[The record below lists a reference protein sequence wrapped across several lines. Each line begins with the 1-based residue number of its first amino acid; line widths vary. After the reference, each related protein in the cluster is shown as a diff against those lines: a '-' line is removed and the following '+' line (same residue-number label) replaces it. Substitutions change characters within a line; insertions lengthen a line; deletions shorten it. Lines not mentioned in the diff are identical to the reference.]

1 MMQLKQFSNTS
12 ALNDDFA
19 NRLVSILQQAIA
31 ERGEAYLVVSGGKT
45 PQALFNT
52 LSQVDLAWD
61 KVTVL
66 LADDRWLDDQQTDS
80 NERLV
85 KATLLQHNAKA
96 ARFVSLYANVASAFE
111 GVAQVLP
118 RIASLPTFDAVI
130 LGMGED
136 GHTASLFPCSAQ
148 ITDGLADNA
157 PAVLAV
163 QPQTAPYQ
171 RMSLSLPRL
180 LDSRNIFL
188 HLVGSNKLAVLNK
201 AMGEPD
207 VLAMP
212 IRAFLHH
219 PVAHVAVMYT
229 EHQG

>member
-1 MMQLKQFSNTS
+1 MMQLNQFVNTS

-19 NRLVSILQQAIA
+19 KRLVSILQQAIA
-31 ERGEAYLVVSGGKT
+31 ERGQAYLVVSGGKT
-45 PQALFNT
+45 PQALFTT

-188 HLVGSNKLAVLNK
+188 HLVGSTKLAVLNS
-201 AMGEPD
+201 AMAD
-207 VLAMP
+207 QNVLAMP

-219 PVAHVAVMYT
+219 PVAQVTVMYT
-229 EHQG
+229 EN

>member
-1 MMQLKQFSNTS
+1 MMQLNQFVNTS

-19 NRLVSILQQAIA
+19 KRLVSILQQAIA
-31 ERGEAYLVVSGGKT
+31 ERGQAYLVVSGGKT
-45 PQALFNT
+45 PQVLFTT

-188 HLVGSNKLAVLNK
+188 HLVGSNKLAVLNS
-201 AMGEPD
+201 AMAD
-207 VLAMP
+207 QNVLAMP

-219 PVAHVAVMYT
+219 PVAQVTVMYT
-229 EHQG
+229 EN

>member
-19 NRLVSILQQAIA
+19 SRLVSILQQAIA

-96 ARFVSLYANVASAFE
+96 ARFISLYADVTSAFD

-118 RIASLPTFDAVI
+118 RITPLP
-130 LGMGED
+130 
-136 GHTASLFPCSAQ
+136 
-148 ITDGLADNA
+148 
-157 PAVLAV
+157 
-163 QPQTAPYQ
+163 
-171 RMSLSLPRL
+171 
-180 LDSRNIFL
+180 
-188 HLVGSNKLAVLNK
+188 
-201 AMGEPD
+201 
-207 VLAMP
+207 
-212 IRAFLHH
+212 AF
-219 PVAHVAVMYT
+219 VRS
-229 EHQG
+229 

>member
-1 MMQLKQFSNTS
+1 MMQLQQFSDTT
-12 ALNDDFA
+12 ALNNDFA
-19 NRLVSILQQAIA
+19 ARLVRILQQAIA
-31 ERGEAYLVVSGGKT
+31 QRGAAYLVVSGGKT

-52 LSQVDLAWD
+52 LSQTELAWD

-66 LADDRWLDDQQTDS
+66 LADDRWLDASQDDS

-85 KATLLQHNAKA
+85 KATLLQNHARA
-96 ARFVSLYANVASAFE
+96 ARFISLYADTESAFS
-111 GVAQVLP
+111 GVEQVLP
-118 RIASLPTFDAVI
+118 RISALPTFDAVI

-148 ITDGLADNA
+148 IAAGLADGA

-163 QPQTAPYQ
+163 EPKTAPYQ

-180 LDSRNIFL
+180 LDSRHIFL

-201 AMGEPD
+201 AMAAQD
-207 VLAMP
+207 ALAMP

-219 PVAHVAVMYT
+219 PVAQVTVMYSDN
-229 EHQG
+229 

>member
-1 MMQLKQFSNTS
+1 MMQLNQFVNTS

-19 NRLVSILQQAIA
+19 KCLVSILQQAIA
-31 ERGEAYLVVSGGKT
+31 ERGQAYLVVSGGKT
-45 PQALFNT
+45 PQALFTT

-96 ARFVSLYANVASAFE
+96 ARFISLYANVASAFE

-118 RIASLPTFDAVI
+118 RIASLPTFDAVM

-171 RMSLSLPRL
+171 RMSLSMPRL

-188 HLVGSNKLAVLNK
+188 HLVGSNKLAVLNS
-201 AMGEPD
+201 AMAD
-207 VLAMP
+207 QNVLAMP

-219 PVAHVAVMYT
+219 PVAQVTVMYT
-229 EHQG
+229 EN

>member
-1 MMQLKQFSNTS
+1 MMQLNQFSNTS

-52 LSQVDLAWD
+52 LSQVALAWD

-66 LADDRWLDDQQTDS
+66 LADDRWLDDQQVDS

-85 KATLLQHNAKA
+85 KATLLQHSAKA
-96 ARFVSLYANVASAFE
+96 ARFISLYADVTSAFD
-111 GVAQVLP
+111 GVDQVLP
-118 RIASLPTFDAVI
+118 RITPLPTFDAVI

-148 ITDGLADNA
+148 IKDGLADSA

-171 RMSLSLPRL
+171 RISLSLPRL
-180 LDSRNIFL
+180 LNSRNIFL
-188 HLVGSNKLAVLNK
+188 HLVGSNKLAVLNN
-201 AMGEPD
+201 AMAEQD

-212 IRAFLHH
+212 VRAFLHH
-219 PVAHVAVMYT
+219 PVAQVTVMYT
-229 EHQG
+229 EN

>member
-19 NRLVSILQQAIA
+19 NWLVSILQQAIA

-52 LSQVDLAWD
+52 LSQVDLAWN

-96 ARFVSLYANVASAFE
+96 ARFISLYADVTSAFD

-118 RIASLPTFDAVI
+118 RITPLPTFDAVI

-148 ITDGLADNA
+148 IKDGLADNA

-180 LDSRNIFL
+180 LNSRNIFL
-188 HLVGSNKLAVLNK
+188 HLVGSNKLAVLNS
-201 AMGEPD
+201 AMAEQD

-219 PVAHVAVMYT
+219 PVAQVTVMYT
-229 EHQG
+229 EN